1 MIRPN
6 KTLEELQELLLL
18 LGLDVPS
25 SFSLVESAR
34 EAVDED
40 ESDDEVDD
48 ESDVIWSH
56 IWAMIYWDVVKVRS
70 TEAVDREA
78 QINED

>member
-6 KTLEELQELLLL
+6 KALEELQELLLL

-25 SFSLVESAR
+25 SFSIVESAR

-48 ESDVIWSH
+48 ESDVI
-56 IWAMIYWDVVKVRS
+56 
-70 TEAVDREA
+70 
-78 QINED
+78 